1 MLKIYLIRHS
11 RTFGNSLKRYIGVTD
26 EPLCEEGIALLQ
38 NREYPKAEKLY
49 VSPML
54 RCRQTAEIIYP
65 GQEYEI
71 VPLLSETNF
80 GVFENKNADELF
92 GTKEYQAWIDSNA
105 TMEIP
110 GGESLANFQKRC
122 VRGFE
127 EVVGK
132 CLEDGI
138 SSVAFVVHG
147 GTIMAIMDAYA
158 VPHRNFYEYSTAN
171 GCGYVVTID
180 NTKDGIIFSTANPLI
195 YE

>member
-26 EPLCEEGIALLQ
+26 EPLCEEGIAALQ

-80 GVFENKNADELF
+80 GVFENKNADELS

-110 GGESLANFQKRC
+110 GGESLANFQKQWR
-122 VRGFE
+122 VRGF
-127 EVVGK
+127 
-132 CLEDGI
+132 
-138 SSVAFVVHG
+138 
-147 GTIMAIMDAYA
+147 
-158 VPHRNFYEYSTAN
+158 RR
-171 GCGYVVTID
+171 GCG
-180 NTKDGIIFSTANPLI
+180 
-195 YE
+195 